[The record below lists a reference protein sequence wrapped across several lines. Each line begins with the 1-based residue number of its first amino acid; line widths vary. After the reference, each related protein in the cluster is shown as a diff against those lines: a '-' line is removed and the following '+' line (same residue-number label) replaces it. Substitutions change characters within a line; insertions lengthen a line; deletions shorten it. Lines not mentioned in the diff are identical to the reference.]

1 MEAVKTIIIT
11 GGGGHLGQCVAR
23 WWAKPGTHLILIDR
37 DAERLEAARANLA
50 TRGAELTLLATDLA
64 VPDDLKAA
72 VASLP
77 SSLWQSPPS
86 LVLAHAL
93 SGKCPGAKSAR
104 LGDLD
109 HYHWQN
115 VLDVN
120 LTSAVFTIQAFLP
133 FMKQAG
139 GGRIVLVSSTAGL
152 SASPTAALSYS
163 VTKAAIAAL
172 PRLLALELALSKVLI
187 NAVAPGKFFNPDW
200 PDDPEKVKRYEKSV
214 PLGRLA
220 SGDEI
225 AALIG
230 FLSSDANTYVTG
242 QTILQD
248 GGRLSA
254 LPTVE

>member
-1 MEAVKTIIIT
+1 MGAVKTIIIT

-23 WWAKPGTHLILIDR
+23 WWAKPGNHLVLIDR
-37 DAERLEAARANLA
+37 DAQRLEKARADLS

-64 VPDDLKAA
+64 APDDLNTAT
-72 VASLP
+72 ASLP
-77 SSLWQSPPS
+77 ASLWQGPPS

-93 SGKCPGAKSAR
+93 SGKGPGSNSAR

-109 HYHWQN
+109 HDHWHT
-115 VLDVN
+115 VLDIN
-120 LTSAVFTIQAFLP
+120 LTSVVFTIQTFLP
-133 FMKQAG
+133 FMKRAG

-163 VTKAAIAAL
+163 VSKAAIAAL
-172 PRLLALELALSKVLI
+172 PRLLALELALSQVLI

-230 FLSSDANTYVTG
+230 FLSSDANTYMTG